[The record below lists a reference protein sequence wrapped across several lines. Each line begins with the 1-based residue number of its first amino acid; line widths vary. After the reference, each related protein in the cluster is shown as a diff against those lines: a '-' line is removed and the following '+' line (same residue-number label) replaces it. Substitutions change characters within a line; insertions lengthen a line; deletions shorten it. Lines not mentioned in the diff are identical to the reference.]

1 MLQASKSTRSQNIF
15 DSIFNTTPMSPN
27 TLDKLQR
34 YLVVDVK
41 DVKDALMWWHKRCG
55 SFPGLSHMAHDYL
68 SIPGEQF
75 EILHLSKVL
84 NAPIATSVNV
94 EHVFSHGR
102 LVLPYVHGQLAI
114 QSTCVSLCVGL
125 WSSQGLVR
133 NEDIGA
139 ALGPEETEEEGKLP
153 MDWDIIQLGPN
164 VVV

>member
-27 TLDKLQR
+27 TLDKLQH
-34 YLVVDVK
+34 YLAVDVK
-41 DVKDALMWWHKRCG
+41 DMKDTLMWWHKRHG
-55 SFPGLSHMAHDYL
+55 SFPGLSCMAHNYL

-94 EHVFSHGR
+94 ERVFSRGR
-102 LVLPYVHGQLAI
+102 LVLPYVHGRLAV
-114 QSTCVSLCVGL
+114 QSTHVSLCVGL

-153 MDWDIIQLGPN
+153 MDWDIIQSGPN
-164 VVV
+164 IIV

>member
-1 MLQASKSTRSQNIF
+1 MLQASASTRSQNIF
-15 DSIFNTTPMSPN
+15 DSIFDTTPMSPN
-27 TLDKLQR
+27 TLDELQC
-34 YLVVDVK
+34 YLVVDIE
-41 DVKDALMWWHKRCG
+41 DVKDALMWWHERHG
-55 SFPGLSHMAHDYL
+55 SFPGLSRMARDYL

-84 NAPIATSVNV
+84 NAPIATSVDV
-94 EHVFSHGR
+94 ERVFSCGH
-102 LVLPYVHGQLAI
+102 LVLPYVCGRLAI
-114 QSTCVSLCVGL
+114 QSTCASLCVGL

-153 MDWDIIQLGPN
+153 MDWDIIQSGPN